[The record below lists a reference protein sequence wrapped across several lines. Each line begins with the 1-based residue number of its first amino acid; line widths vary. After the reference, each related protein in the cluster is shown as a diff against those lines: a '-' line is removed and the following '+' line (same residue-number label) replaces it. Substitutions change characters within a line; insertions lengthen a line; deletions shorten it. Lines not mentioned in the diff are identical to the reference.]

1 MTYSYMGNLS
11 EWEPPANSDVSN
23 TSDWSI
29 RNDEFYS
36 RDVSSREVAIFK
48 NNSILEYPF
57 YGLDMIVKLKNDEL
71 HFYQKDHLGSVRAIV
86 NDNSEIVAEYDYN
99 SWGYPLEVREYN
111 EDSLKFKYMGKE
123 FNSTDYLKL
132 KNKYSDYFL
141 LS

>member
-1 MTYSYMGNLS
+1 
-11 EWEPPANSDVSN
+11 
-23 TSDWSI
+23 
-29 RNDEFYS
+29 
-36 RDVSSREVAIFK
+36 
-48 NNSILEYPF
+48 
-57 YGLDMIVKLKNDEL
+57 MIGKLKEDEL
-71 HFYQKDHLGSVRAIV
+71 HFYLKDHLGSVRAIV

-111 EDSLKFKYMGKE
+111 EDSFKFKYMGKE